1 MNYQEFKDDPRLM
14 FDFLD
19 FFLQFRPHNYQKEFL
34 LNCLNHNKVL
44 GLWPRQS
51 GKSTTVSA
59 YCVARCSIEPTA
71 IMIIAPTQTQS
82 SELFMKIKTFV
93 ESNETLT
100 SHLSKSTQTEMIWQN
115 GSRIKALPSGPE
127 GKTIKGFTA
136 DIVII
141 EEAGLMKDEIV
152 NAVIMPM
159 LASKKDKGQVIKIGT
174 PLTRNHFYRSCFQD
188 KNYFVSRV
196 TWKECVEEGQYT
208 QSLVDEQR
216 RNMVDVQFKTEYCSD
231 FISEEREYFSLQL
244 VESCMENYKL
254 IQIV

>member
-1 MNYQEFKDDPRLM
+1 LKE
-14 FDFLD
+14 
-19 FFLQFRPHNYQKEFL
+19 EFL

-174 PLTRNHFYRSCFQD
+174 PLTRNHFYRSCFD
-188 KNYFVSRV
+188 DPSYNVVRITYRDCI
-196 TWKECVEEGQYT
+196 KENQYT
-208 QSLVDEQR
+208 EAFIEDQRQQLTDIEFLTEYEAQFVDEI
-216 RNMVDVQFKTEYCSD
+216 MSFFPS
-231 FISEEREYFSLQL
+231 
-244 VESCMENYKL
+244 KL
-254 IQIV
+254 INECLFDYPLIELN